1 MRVEMLPLDLQKAVD
16 FHGHLCPGLLIG
28 YRAVKAAIK
37 ALDIDP
43 SEDEELVAEVG
54 NDSCSVDAFQSMLS
68 TTFGKGNLKFLD
80 HGKQVFTITDRENEK
95 AVRIAF
101 IGDKFKDKRP
111 DGSTDRK
118 SYMKALLER
127 PDDDLMKVELVKP
140 APPAK
145 ARIEPSLVCQ
155 NCGENVQQSKS
166 IHKDDR
172 VLCKPCALKE
182 SK

>member
-28 YRAVKAAIK
+28 YRAVKAAMK
-37 ALDIDP
+37 ALKLNP
-43 SEDEELVAEVG
+43 SVDEELVAEVE

-68 TTFGKGNLKFLD
+68 TTFGKGNLRFLD
-80 HGKQVFTITDRENEK
+80 HGKQVFTITDRSENQ
-95 AVRIAF
+95 AVRIVF

-118 SYMKALLER
+118 AYMKALLDR
-127 PDDDLMKVELVKP
+127 SDDELLKVEVVDA

-155 NCGENVQQSKS
+155 SCGENVQQSKS
-166 IHKDDR
+166 VNKNGR
-172 VLCKPCALKE
+172 VFCKPCAQKE
-182 SK
+182 SN